1 MMSRF
6 LASSL
11 LAFAL
16 AAGQTGPQAELAVV
30 NARVYTGDPARP
42 WAEAVSIRTN
52 RIEAVG
58 TTAAIKAAGAVRTID
73 AGGRLLIPGLNDAH
87 AHPGAMPEFTRLEG
101 PPAAEHDP
109 SLDEV
114 TARIRKAVETSP
126 PGKWIVGEIGA
137 KVLEDPRATRATLDP
152 LTQDRPLMLSAWTGH
167 GALFNSAALGALRVS
182 DTEPDPPGGWFGRA
196 DGRLTGLAHEYADY
210 RLRQRLSMLADRA
223 AQVKAYQA
231 FAAEAASYGIT
242 SVQAMMTGAPTADA
256 AAVIESANLPIR
268 MRLIDFPMT
277 AMKEWRE
284 PASRRVKTASPL
296 VTISG
301 TKWIVDGTPIERLA
315 LLRAPYADAPKTSGR
330 ANVTGAEL
338 REFLRR
344 AYDAKE
350 QPLLHVVGDGA
361 ITLALDAIQDTG
373 GSRWLTLRPRLEH
386 GDMLGPDEFARAARM
401 GVMLVQNPSHFM
413 IAPVLQQRLGA
424 ERTARTDVVKAA
436 IAAGVPFAL
445 GSDGPLNPFLNIMF
459 AAMNPANPPQAL
471 TVEQSVAAYT
481 RGSAMAELA
490 DRQKGTIAPGM
501 LADLALLSQ
510 DIFKV
515 PVAELPRT
523 TSVLTIVNGRV
534 VHEAKP
540 AAAAQER
547 APLAAMSFNIRYGTA
562 NDGDN
567 RWPLRRDFLIDVMRE
582 QAADVIGLQEALDFQ
597 IDEIVAALPA
607 YGVIGV
613 GRDDGARK
621 GEYTAILY
629 RRDRFQVSDAG
640 TFWFSDTPDVIASK
654 SWGNRIT
661 RICTWA
667 RLVDRDGRGFWHYN
681 VHLDHESQP
690 SRERSAA
697 LLRKRIDE
705 RRLPQEPVIV
715 TGDFN
720 AGEQNPAVAAM
731 LAGGALVDTFRVKF
745 PGEKVAGTFSGFDP
759 AKTQGEKIDYVFVPA
774 GAEVLR
780 AEIVRTTRNG
790 RVPSDHFPVIAHIR
804 LKNDPK

>member
-1 MMSRF
+1 MMSR
-6 LASSL
+6 LLVSSF

-16 AAGQTGPQAELAVV
+16 AAGQSKPQADLAVV

-58 TTAAIKAAGAVRTID
+58 TTAEIKAAGAARTID

-87 AHPGAMPEFTRLEG
+87 AHPGAMPDFTRLDG
-101 PPAAEHDP
+101 PPAVEHDP
-109 SLDEV
+109 TLDEV

-126 PGKWIVGEIGA
+126 PGKWIIGEIGGT
-137 KVLEDPRATRATLDP
+137 VLDDPRATRATLDP
-152 LTQDRPLMLSAWTGH
+152 ITQDRPLVLNAWTGH
-167 GALFNSAALGALRVS
+167 GAIFNTAALRALRVS
-182 DTEPDPPGGWFGRA
+182 DTEADPPGGSFGRA
-196 DGRLTGLAHEYADY
+196 DGGLTGLAHEYANY
-210 RLRQRLSMLADRA
+210 LLQQRLSMIPDRA
-223 AQVKAYQA
+223 AQVKAFQA

-242 SVQAMMTGAPTADA
+242 SVQAMMTAFPTAE
-256 AAVIESANLPIR
+256 AVSWIESANLPVR
-268 MRLIDFPMT
+268 MRLIDFPV
-277 AMKEWRE
+277 APIKDWRE
-284 PASRRVKTASPL
+284 PVSRRVKTSSPL
-296 VTISG
+296 VTVSG
-301 TKWIVDGTPIERLA
+301 TKLIVDGTPIERLA

-330 ANVTGAEL
+330 SNVTGVEL

-350 QPLLHVVGDGA
+350 QPLLHVVGDAA
-361 ITLALDAIQDTG
+361 IALALDAIQDTG
-373 GSRWLTLRPRLEH
+373 GTRWLTLRPRLEH
-386 GDMLGPDEFARAARM
+386 GDMLQPGDFARAARM
-401 GVMLVQNPSHFM
+401 GVTLVQNPSHFM
-413 IAPVLQQRLGA
+413 IAPILQKRLGP
-424 ERTARTDVVKAA
+424 ERTARTDLVKAT

-459 AAMNPANPPQAL
+459 ATMNPANPSEAL
-471 TVEQSVAAYT
+471 TVEQAVAAYT
-481 RGSAMAELA
+481 RGSAAAELA

-515 PVAELPRT
+515 PVPDLPRT

-547 APLAAMSFNIRYGTA
+547 APLMTMTFNIRYGTA

-567 RWPLRRDFLIDVMRE
+567 RWAVRREFLIDVMRE
-582 QAADVIGLQEALDFQ
+582 QAADVVGLQEALDFQ
-597 IDEIVAALPA
+597 IDEITAALPV

-621 GEYTAILY
+621 GEYTAILF

-661 RICTWA
+661 RICTWT
-667 RLVDRDGRGFWHYN
+667 RLVDRDGRAFWHYN

-697 LLRKRIDE
+697 LLRQRIAE
-705 RRLPQEPVIV
+705 RRQPGEPAIV

-720 AGEQNPAVAAM
+720 AGEQNPAVATM
-731 LAGGALVDTFRVKF
+731 TAGGALLDTFRVKH
-745 PGEKVAGTFSGFDP
+745 PDEQEVGTFSAFDV
-759 AKTQGEKIDYVFVPA
+759 AKTGKEKIDYVFVPP
-774 GAEVLR
+774 GTDVMR
-780 AEIVRTTRNG
+780 AEIVRTNRSG
-790 RVPSDHFPVIAHIR
+790 RTPSDHFPVVAQIR
-804 LKNDPK
+804 LPVPPK